1 MKIVFMGSPE
11 FAVPVLT
18 RLVEDGQE
26 IIAVYTQ
33 PDKPAGRGQTMHIPP
48 VKSYALSKGFMVKQP
63 LTLKDAAVQDELKAL
78 APDIIIVVAYGLFLP
93 DAVLETPVHGCINV
107 HPSILPRHRGAAP
120 VVSTILS
127 GDTWGGVSIMK
138 MDSGWDT
145 GDILAV
151 SKVLIRPE
159 DTTDSLMS
167 KLSIISASMMS
178 DILPRWISGKIVPR
192 PQDNAEATY
201 FKMMKKEDG
210 LIDWSLDAVV
220 IRNRVRALQPWPGTF
235 THIDGKL
242 LKILSCEVLDTE
254 INGNPGTVI
263 VSKRDVDV
271 VTGKG
276 LLRLGLIQP
285 EGKKAMPAIDY
296 ARGNGFPK
304 DCILA

>member
-18 RLVEDGQE
+18 RLVEDGHE

-33 PDKPAGRGQTMHIPP
+33 PDKPAGRGQTMHVSP
-48 VKSYALSKGFMVKQP
+48 VKSYALSRGYMVKQP
-63 LTLKDAAVQDELKAL
+63 LTLKDSTVQDELKAL
-78 APDIIIVVAYGLFLP
+78 APEIIIVVAYGLFLP
-93 DAVLETPVHGCINV
+93 NAVLETPVYGCINV
-107 HPSILPRHRGAAP
+107 HPSLLPRHRGAAP
-120 VVSTILS
+120 VVSTLLS

-138 MDSGWDT
+138 MDAGWDT
-145 GDILAV
+145 GDILAM

-159 DTTDSLMS
+159 DTTDTLMS

-178 DILPRWISGKIVPR
+178 DILPRWVAGKIALR
-192 PQDNAEATY
+192 PQDQAEATY

-210 LIDWSLDAVV
+210 LIDWSLDAIT

-242 LKILSCEVLDTE
+242 LKILSCSVIETE
-254 INGNPGTVI
+254 TYGTPGTVN

-271 VTGKG
+271 ITGNG
-276 LLRLGLIQP
+276 LLRLGMIQP
-285 EGKKAMPAIDY
+285 EGKKAMPACDY
-296 ARGNGFPK
+296 ARGNGFPVG
-304 DCILA
+304 CILT

>member
-1 MKIVFMGSPE
+1 
-11 FAVPVLT
+11 
-18 RLVEDGQE
+18 
-26 IIAVYTQ
+26 
-33 PDKPAGRGQTMHIPP
+33 
-48 VKSYALSKGFMVKQP
+48 
-63 LTLKDAAVQDELKAL
+63 
-78 APDIIIVVAYGLFLP
+78 
-93 DAVLETPVHGCINV
+93 
-107 HPSILPRHRGAAP
+107 
-120 VVSTILS
+120 
-127 GDTWGGVSIMK
+127 MK

-145 GDILAV
+145 GDIMAV

-276 LLRLGLIQP
+276 LLRLGIIQP